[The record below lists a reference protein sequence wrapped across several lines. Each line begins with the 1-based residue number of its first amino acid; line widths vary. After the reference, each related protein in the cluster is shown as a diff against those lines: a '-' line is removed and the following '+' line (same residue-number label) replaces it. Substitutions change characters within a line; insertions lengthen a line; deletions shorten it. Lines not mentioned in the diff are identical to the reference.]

1 MIGKEELGPP
11 GPRGLSTWQLA
22 PISLPFITSNSG
34 RDGRKRRPRDCP
46 VQLPQLQ
53 IQGKSGMQLAPQPP
67 PGRPVLANRPVWV
80 RAPLLLHPLCQQEE
94 EEDVKTRD
102 LPKGKSQLLH
112 PETLRHR
119 QKLPKLAVQGMGLDK
134 SPQGSVKVESP
145 WKRALAQRDPAH
157 CTSQQGL
164 GRSRD
169 WPGPGLKPFEPQ
181 GFNSSPQSRLKV
193 EAPPKRAVA
202 QRDTAPCTPKQG
214 LGRPRDW
221 PRPGLKPFLPQVILA
236 APAPTTF
243 WWPVPPCAGAA
254 HVLCMSVW
262 GTAVHVHA
270 YVCLRAYSDD
280 YHVCASMW
288 VHVPCIDSLILPC
301 NRISSSRGQGQE
313 QPLICPSK
321 E

>member
-181 GFNSSPQSRLKV
+181 DPILKRAEPTITTNMSVRGMGFNSSPQSRLKV

-221 PRPGLKPFLPQVILA
+221 PRPGLKPFLPQDFILERA
-236 APAPTTF
+236 RPRTT
-243 WWPVPPCAGAA
+243 PN
-254 HVLCMSVW
+254 MSIK
-262 GTAVHVHA
+262 G
-270 YVCLRAYSDD
+270 
-280 YHVCASMW
+280 
-288 VHVPCIDSLILPC
+288 ISL
-301 NRISSSRGQGQE
+301 S
-313 QPLICPSK
+313 
-321 E
+321 